1 MKKFIVVLFVFMS
14 IQLSACQSDVYEENS
29 VIMKEEYSESSNG
42 NGIFEVFAILG
53 VVYVLVNL
61 GKR

>member
-1 MKKFIVVLFVFMS
+1 
-14 IQLSACQSDVYEENS
+14 
-29 VIMKEEYSESSNG
+29 MKEEYSESSNG
-42 NGIFEVFAILG
+42 NGIFEILAILG

>member
-53 VVYVLVNL
+53 VVYVLVHL
-61 GKR
+61 EKR